1 MSIDG
6 RGCHKAEASIALAK
20 ANEEL
25 SGCLLL
31 SVAVSAVWL
40 ILKVMML
47 RESERG
53 GKKVY

>member
-25 SGCLLL
+25 SGWLLL

-40 ILKVMML
+40 ILK
-47 RESERG
+47 S
-53 GKKVY
+53 